1 MKQVTLSEKLKT
13 YSAVAGAMT
22 LAATSADAQIV
33 YTDVNP
39 DFIVH
44 DSIGFTL
51 DFDGNSVPELN
62 FGIVDTTITSYSL
75 QATIAGAQIVGS
87 PNNAILGSIYNS
99 YPFPFALNTGDTI
112 RPTGAWNA
120 QYVGYGLNVLGAYI
134 NNLGAFGNW
143 LGATDRYL
151 GVQFNINNALHYGW
165 VRLAV
170 SQTSDTIIVKDYAY
184 NVNDSLYIVAGSIT
198 GINENNANGIDL
210 RVHAYDQ
217 TLFVHTRQAGARIEV
232 LNAIGQTVTVSQ
244 TTDTDTRMDLSALP
258 TGVYLVRVEQE
269 GFVQTKKIYLR

>member
-1 MKQVTLSEKLKT
+1 MKQTTRTEKLKA

-22 LAATSADAQIV
+22 LAVTAADAQIV

-39 DFIVH
+39 DFVVH

-51 DFDGNSVPELN
+51 DFDGNGVPELN
-62 FGIVDTTITSYSL
+62 LGIVDTTITSYSL

-112 RPTGAWNA
+112 RPSGAWNA
-120 QYVGYGLNVLGAYI
+120 QYVGYGLNILGAYV
-134 NNLGAFGNW
+134 NNLGSFGNW

-151 GVQFNINNALHYGW
+151 GVRFNINNSLHYGW
-165 VRLAV
+165 VRLSV
-170 SQTSDTIIVKDYAY
+170 SQTSDTIVVKDYAY

-198 GINENNANGIDL
+198 GINENSNNIDL

-217 TLFVHTRQAGARIEV
+217 TLFVHTRQAGARIEI
-232 LNAIGQTVTVSQ
+232 LNAVGQTVQIAQ
-244 TTDTDTRMDLSALP
+244 TTDSDTRMDLSALP
-258 TGVYLVRVEQE
+258 TGVYLVRVEQD
-269 GFVQTKKIYLR
+269 GVSQTKKVYLR